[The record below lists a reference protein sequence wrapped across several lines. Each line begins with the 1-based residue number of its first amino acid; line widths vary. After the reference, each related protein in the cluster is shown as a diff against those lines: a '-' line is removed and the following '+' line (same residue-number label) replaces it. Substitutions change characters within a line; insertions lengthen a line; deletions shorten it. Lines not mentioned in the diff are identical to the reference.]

1 MKNVIPCENC
11 IVFAICYTKFK
22 TFKKNNIESIICFTI
37 DYLNCSIVR
46 EFEVNATQDDIND
59 LRQFYGLEP
68 I

>member
-1 MKNVIPCENC
+1 MENPCENC
-11 IVFAICYTKFK
+11 ISFAICYTKFQ
-22 TFKKNNIESIICFTI
+22 TFKRHNMESIICFTI